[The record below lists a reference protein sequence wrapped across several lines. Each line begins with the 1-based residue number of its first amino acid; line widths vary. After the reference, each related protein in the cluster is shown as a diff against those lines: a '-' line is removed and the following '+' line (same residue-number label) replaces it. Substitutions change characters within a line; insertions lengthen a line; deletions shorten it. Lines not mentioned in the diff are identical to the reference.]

1 MFNPIKRVVVVLK
14 AKYDSELRRLRECVG
29 LTRKQMAELVGCS
42 EVAIKRIE
50 YGTLSPSLDLIDRI
64 SAKTG
69 CAIQHKNEHWDVL
82 CIDVTNGKD
91 YEKESFS
98 HWQDILAKNV
108 TSSYARTLFGH
119 MLGDLVQ
126 VFLYAVK
133 QSKNMEKLYAI
144 FGRALYEVISQSDIG
159 PVFLNRL
166 RQLSKHHNPLA
177 ARVWKDHALLP
188 FEGPEKCPIEY
199 REGDIDGTLRELFA
213 TLFSASRV
221 KWVIYSTSKRLPEN
235 LESAEEFWERQFGKN
250 TSHDR

>member
-1 MFNPIKRVVVVLK
+1 
-14 AKYDSELRRLRECVG
+14 
-29 LTRKQMAELVGCS
+29 MAELVGCS

-50 YGTLSPSLDLIDRI
+50 YGTLAPSLDLIDRI

-82 CIDVTNGKD
+82 CVDVTNDKD

-98 HWQDILAKNV
+98 HWQDIVAKNV
-108 TSSYARTLFGH
+108 TSSYAKSLFGH
-119 MLGDLVQ
+119 MLEDLIQ

-159 PVFLNRL
+159 PVFLNHL
-166 RQLSKHHNPLA
+166 RQFSKHHNPLTTK
-177 ARVWKDHALLP
+177 VWKDYVVLP
-188 FEGPEKCPIEY
+188 FEGPEKLPIKY
-199 REGDIDGTLRELFA
+199 TEGDADGTLRELFA

-221 KWVIYSTSKRLPEN
+221 KWTIYATSKRLPEN
-235 LESAEEFWERQFGKN
+235 LEFAEQFWERQFGGN
-250 TSHDR
+250 TPRDR